1 VGLKS
6 HDDGS
11 SDDMSTAVPIIRAAG
26 EGDKRS
32 FLGGGLHTWKLMTED
47 TNGTFFLFEDVM
59 SHGKT
64 TPLHRHPEADE
75 TIYVLDGE
83 LIVSVDGK
91 ESPVGPGGVSF
102 VPRGVA
108 HALLVVSE
116 RATLLTLQT
125 PGAGQAFYRGAS
137 EPTTGDESDAVDI
150 ARVQASAQQ
159 NGGVELLGPPPFEN
173 R

>member
-1 VGLKS
+1 MTT
-6 HDDGS
+6 GS
-11 SDDMSTAVPIIRAAG
+11 RYEMSTAVPIIRAAG

-47 TNGTFFLFEDVM
+47 TNGAFFLFEDVM

-75 TIYVLDGE
+75 TIYVIDGE
-83 LIVSVDGK
+83 LIVSVDGA

-102 VPRGVA
+102 VPRGVP

-125 PGAGQAFYRGAS
+125 PGVGQAFYRGAS
-137 EPTTGDESDAVDI
+137 EPTSGNESDAVDI

-159 NGGVELLGPPPFEN
+159 NGGVELLGPPPFAN
-173 R
+173 LAVT